1 MDTEKN
7 QDKFANDEITE
18 SKYTS
23 IEIDSKSESDSESDN
38 DSDSDSDKEDMMNA
52 IIALNED
59 VENETKDEEEYK
71 RSWSYIANRGLTY
84 GFYVLCLALVVYLMA
99 RLVSAFGGSSS
110 SIPNNVPML

>member
-23 IEIDSKSESDSESDN
+23 IEIDSNSESDSDN
-38 DSDSDSDKEDMMNA
+38 DSDSDKEDMMNA
-52 IIALNED
+52 ILALNED